1 MKNNE
6 IHFVINTPSSHESRA
21 DEVQIRAGAIA
32 NKISYATNLAAAA
45 ASVRGIR
52 SLQQREL
59 SVCSIQEYHG
69 LV

>member
-6 IHFVINTPSSHESRA
+6 IDFVINTPSSHESRA

-32 NKISYATNLAAAA
+32 NKISYSTNLAAAE

-52 SLQQREL
+52 ALQKNDFTVR
-59 SVCSIQEYHG
+59 SIQEYHG